1 METVY
6 TTYGSIDIYKD
17 SHSFYI
23 KCRNNKGEESKIRS
37 KSVAALK
44 AKITRSFRYDD
55 LKHNGE
61 YVYIYF

>member
-1 METVY
+1 MEEIF
-6 TTYGSIDIYKD
+6 TTYGSINIYKD
-17 SHSFYI
+17 GSWYYI
-23 KCRNNKGEESKIRS
+23 KCRNNKGEESKIYSRYP
-37 KSVAALK
+37 ATLK

>member
-6 TTYGSIDIYKD
+6 TTYGSINIYKD

-23 KCRNNKGEESKIRS
+23 KCRNNKGEESKIYSRYP
-37 KSVAALK
+37 ATLK

>member
-17 SHSFYI
+17 NHSFYI
-23 KCRNNKGEESKIRS
+23 KCRNRKGEESKIRS
-37 KSVAALK
+37 NSVAALK